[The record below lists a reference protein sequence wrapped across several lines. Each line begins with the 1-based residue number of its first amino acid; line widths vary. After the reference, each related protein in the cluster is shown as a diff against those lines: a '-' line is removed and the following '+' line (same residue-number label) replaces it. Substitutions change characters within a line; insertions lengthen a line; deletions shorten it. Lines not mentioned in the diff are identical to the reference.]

1 MIMRHGASGAI
12 APQRLN
18 CLVVAERQTWL
29 RVEVLGGYMDGLT
42 SACSF
47 LPAGSACSFLS
58 EICPLPSL
66 YRYCVSRFRPD
77 AFLPFLP
84 HSCERIRTC
93 IPMMLDLTA
102 SNR

>member
-29 RVEVLGGYMDGLT
+29 RVDVLGGYMDGLT

-58 EICPLPSL
+58 ENRCTAT
-66 YRYCVSRFRPD
+66 
-77 AFLPFLP
+77 AFHALGLMPFSHFYHTL
-84 HSCERIRTC
+84 
-93 IPMMLDLTA
+93 A
-102 SNR
+102 SAYVPASQ